1 MLKRISHKIELL
13 YRWAKKALTEK
24 VINQGRF
31 SIVQILRA
39 FYRISNGLIPVTTL
53 IALGL
58 VIYDFGFNPFYSH
71 SSNLYTG
78 LRLVLLSFKILFL
91 IRFFS
96 EWVEPIKIKA
106 HLYSLAL
113 VILVYYLDH
122 VGKEL
127 VLSKPAPA
135 SDFLTYKLILY
146 AGLFFLF
153 LTEASSLLRY
163 VHHKRQNPAFLFIL
177 SFAVIILVGALLL
190 MLPKATVRGIN
201 TVDAFFTSASAVC
214 VTGLTVVD
222 TAKHFTIVGKM
233 ILLFLIQIG
242 GLGIMTFT
250 GLLAY
255 LAAGS
260 VSFHNQMALK
270 SIVSSNRLSN
280 VITIIGR
287 IILVTLFFEAI
298 GAFLVYLSVD
308 KTLFDKKVD
317 QVFFSVFHAV
327 SAFCNAGFST
337 FSNGL
342 NDPLVKFNYPLHLI
356 IATLIILGGMGFPI
370 VFNLFTFIRSKVL
383 NLVNRLLRNPARQ
396 TYTRIIQ
403 LNSKLALSTT
413 LILLLIGFG
422 CYLFLEWNA
431 SLKEHTSWIGKIV
444 TSFFGSVTPRTAGFN
459 TVNLNAL
466 TLPTVLI
473 YLLLMWIGASPSST
487 GGGIK
492 TTTAAI
498 AFLNLR
504 TIAQGKN
511 RIDVFRTQIS
521 EPSINKAFAA
531 IIISLFIIGLSILL
545 ISLNDGKHGLL
556 KIAFESFSAFSTVG
570 LTLGIT
576 PELSETSK
584 VVLIIVMFIGRV
596 GALTVLI
603 AFVNRAKQQAYHYPV
618 EEIMN

>member
-1 MLKRISHKIELL
+1 MLKNISHKIEWI

-31 SIVQILRA
+31 NIIQLLRA
-39 FYRISNGLIPVTTL
+39 FYRISNGLIPITTL

-71 SSNLYTG
+71 SANLYTG
-78 LRLVLLSFKILFL
+78 VRLVLLSFKILFL

-96 EWVEPIKIKA
+96 EWVEPIKFKV
-106 HLYSLAL
+106 HVYSLAL
-113 VILVYYLDH
+113 VILVYYLGH
-122 VGKEL
+122 IGNEL
-127 VLSKPAPA
+127 VLSKPATTT
-135 SDFLTYKLILY
+135 DFLSNKLVLY
-146 AGLFFLF
+146 GGLFFLF

-163 VHHKRQNPAFLFIL
+163 VHHKQQNPAFLFIL
-177 SFAVIILVGALLL
+177 SFAIIILVGALLL
-190 MLPKATVRGIN
+190 MLPMATVRGIN
-201 TVDAFFTSASAVC
+201 VVDAFFTSASAVC

-233 ILLFLIQIG
+233 ILLLLIQIG

-260 VSFHNQMALK
+260 VSFQNQMALK

-298 GAFLVYLSVD
+298 GALVVYLSVD
-308 KTLFDKKVD
+308 KTLFDKNVD
-317 QVFFSVFHAV
+317 LVFFSVFHAV

-342 NDPLVKFNYPLHLI
+342 NDPMVKFNYPLHMI

-370 VFNLFTFIRSKVL
+370 VFNLFTFIRSKAL
-383 NLVNRLLRNPARQ
+383 NVINRLLKNPARE

-413 LILLLIGFG
+413 LILLVAGFG
-422 CYLFLEWNA
+422 CYLFFEWDA

-459 TVNLNAL
+459 TVDLTSL

-504 TIAQGKN
+504 AIIQGRN

-521 EPSINKAFAA
+521 ESSIKKAFAA
-531 IIISLFIIGLSILL
+531 IIMSLLIIGFSILL

-576 PELSETSK
+576 PKLSETSK
-584 VVLIIVMFIGRV
+584 VVLIFVMFIGRV

-603 AFVNRAKQQAYHYPV
+603 AFVNQAKQQAYHYPV